1 MPDKKIEIQSRI
13 DKHIIENVRL
23 VRKEVR
29 KHIITA
35 ITAGFGFLI
44 ALSWKDAITTWV
56 NSIVYYFKV
65 SGNLSQLIAALIVT
79 VVSVIGIVVA
89 SKFEEKPVIVDEKR

>member
-44 ALSWKDAITTWV
+44 AFEI
-56 NSIVYYFKV
+56 I
-65 SGNLSQLIAALIVT
+65 LISLLR
-79 VVSVIGIVVA
+79 SR
-89 SKFEEKPVIVDEKR
+89 PP